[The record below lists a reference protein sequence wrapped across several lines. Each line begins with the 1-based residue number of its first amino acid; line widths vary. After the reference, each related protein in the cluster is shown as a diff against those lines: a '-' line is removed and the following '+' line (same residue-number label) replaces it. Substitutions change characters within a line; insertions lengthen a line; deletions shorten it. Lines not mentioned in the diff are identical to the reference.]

1 MSRRL
6 LRYLDWPLLVATLAL
21 MAGGVLALYSAVQ
34 NTPSPADFIRARIA
48 HSIIALAVLGL
59 LAAVDYQAVARVW
72 RPILAGTVLTLLA
85 VLVIGRTSFGA
96 QRWLAFGPL
105 AAFQPAELA
114 KLALIITLAKHID
127 GYKEFD
133 SWGALIPVLAHA
145 ALPMALIVRQPDLG
159 TALVIASILAAMLF
173 VGQLPG
179 RMLASLGAGAA
190 VVAPIAWHLLHD
202 YQRRRLLVFID
213 PSADPLGGGYALIQS
228 KIAVGSGQLFGKGL
242 LHGTQSLLHFIPEQ
256 HTDFIFTVIGEE
268 FGFLGALL
276 LLGLFAL
283 WLWRG
288 MAIAAQAKDRLGA
301 LMAVGC
307 VAMVSFHLIV
317 NVGMTVGLM
326 PITGIPLPWI
336 SHGGSALMTMA
347 GATGLLLS
355 IGMRR
360 KKILF

>member
-6 LRYLDWPLLVATLAL
+6 LRYLDWPLLAATLGL
-21 MAGGVLALYSAVQ
+21 MAGGVLVLYSAVQ
-34 NTPSPADFIRARIA
+34 NTVNPGDFVRARVVHIVLG
-48 HSIIALAVLGL
+48 LAVLVL
-59 LAAVDYQAVARVW
+59 LAAVDYQNVARAW
-72 RPILAGTVLTLLA
+72 RPILGGTLVALLA

-96 QRWLAFGPL
+96 QRWIAFGPL

-114 KLALIITLAKHID
+114 KLAVIITLAKHID
-127 GYKEFD
+127 GHKEFD
-133 SWGALIPVLAHA
+133 SWRTILPVLAQA
-145 ALPMALIVRQPDLG
+145 AIPMALIVRQPDLG
-159 TALVIASILAAMLF
+159 TALVLAAILTAMLF
-173 VGQLPG
+173 VARAPA
-179 RMLASLGAGAA
+179 RMLAALAAGVA

-202 YQRRRLLVFID
+202 YQRRRLLVFFD
-213 PSADPLGGGYALIQS
+213 PGADPLGGGYALIQS

-268 FGFLGALL
+268 LGFVGALVM
-276 LLGLFAL
+276 LGLFAL

-288 MAIAAQAKDRLGA
+288 MAIAAQAKDRLGM
-301 LMAVGC
+301 LMAVGV
-307 VAMVSFHLIV
+307 VAMVAFHLVV

-326 PITGIPLPWI
+326 PITGIPLPFI
-336 SHGGSALMTMA
+336 SHGGSALITMA
-347 GATGLLLS
+347 GGTGLLLN